1 MAPAF
6 EPRSESCLEL
16 DRYGKR
22 SLREEEPRLHCVTE
36 RNVLAARS
44 CAALPCVLGLRKINY
59 EETSLLL
66 RYGGSSFTL
75 LHSH

>member
-1 MAPAF
+1 MITL
-6 EPRSESCLEL
+6 RS
-16 DRYGKR
+16 D
-22 SLREEEPRLHCVTE
+22 CVTE

-44 CAALPCVLGLRKINY
+44 CAALPCVLGLRKTNY

-75 LHSH
+75 LHSHGRGGGHLPL